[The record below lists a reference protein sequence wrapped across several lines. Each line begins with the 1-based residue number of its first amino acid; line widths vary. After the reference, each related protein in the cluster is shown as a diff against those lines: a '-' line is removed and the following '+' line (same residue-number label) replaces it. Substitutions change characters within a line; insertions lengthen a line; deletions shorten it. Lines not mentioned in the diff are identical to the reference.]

1 MIYYFKALKSPVDT
15 KPKNALIP
23 RSISRRRPWLC
34 PDAALLRSRQKGILI
49 LLTEIMEGNN
59 GSDKNFN
66 YDLFYFIKALLRYS
80 RWADKRHV
88 WKSEAV
94 EDVPIDWD
102 NGK

>member
-1 MIYYFKALKSPVDT
+1 MKSPVDT

-34 PDAALLRSRQKGILI
+34 PDAALLRQRQKGILI

-66 YDLFYFIKALLRYS
+66 YDYFILLKLCFDI
-80 RWADKRHV
+80 ADGLINDMFGSQRLLKMCLLI
-88 WKSEAV
+88 AV
-94 EDVPIDWD
+94 TA
-102 NGK
+102 NRLT

>member
-1 MIYYFKALKSPVDT
+1 M
-15 KPKNALIP
+15 P
-23 RSISRRRPWLC
+23 RCCAPAFASKRNF
-34 PDAALLRSRQKGILI
+34 D

-94 EDVPIDWD
+94 EDVPIDCV